1 MKTLGEFIQRLED
14 DAAFEKKA
22 QAFDNGDDLMA
33 FVKSEGYDF
42 SLEQLTGAFK
52 ERAKLPTD
60 ADGMAPAPTDVS
72 ASTPPTPEVTAFP
85 RSPAA
90 FPDGETSAASPT
102 DGSADFPREH
112 SRQELQE
119 LQGEILPKELEEK
132 PTGGLFGGGGG
143 RHRGFSAE
151 RLKNVLGEDS

>member
-1 MKTLGEFIQRLED
+1 MKTLGEFIQRLQD

-42 SLEQLTGAFK
+42 SLEQLTSAFK
-52 ERAKLPTD
+52 ERAKLPPE
-60 ADGMAPAPTDVS
+60 ADGMAPAPTDVN
-72 ASTPPTPEVTAFP
+72 ASSPPRPEVTAFSS
-85 RSPAA
+85 SPAA
-90 FPDGETSAASPT
+90 SPHDEISAASPKK
-102 DGSADFPREH
+102 GSADVPREH